1 MKYFF
6 LIFVILALSFLHTGC
21 AEFSRFYKKSSRT
34 NDEPLALIDQRI
46 QELEQALSNLNLSD
60 QNLEKRIGELSQKI
74 DTNYSTLHES
84 VNGLNSRVERKE
96 SLLESNLSEAQKN
109 INNLENKL
117 DKLNEIEKIK
127 TDLQNQIIVLLS
139 QRSQITGSDVG
150 KLKEAMKEEVED
162 VITQKQELT
171 NESRREYKLEEEKTM
186 KNSDANPRKA
196 ELQNM
201 MDEALALYRGG
212 NYEESLNKWEEIIAI
227 DPENLE
233 AEFNIGIVKERMKS
247 LLEK

>member
-1 MKYFF
+1 MKYFS
-6 LIFVILALSFLHTGC
+6 LIFMILALTFLLTGC
-21 AEFSRFYKKSSRT
+21 AEFSRFYTKSSQ
-34 NDEPLALIDQRI
+34 NDERLALIDQRI
-46 QELEQALSNLNLSD
+46 LELEQALSNLNVSD
-60 QNLEKRIGELSQKI
+60 QNLEKRIGELSQKV

-84 VNGLNSRVERKE
+84 VNGLNARVERKE
-96 SLLESNLSEAQKN
+96 RLLEGNLLEAQKN

-139 QRSQITGSDVG
+139 QRSTITGSEIG
-150 KLKEAMKEEVED
+150 KLKETKKEEGGD
-162 VITQKQELT
+162 IIAQRQEII
-171 NESRREYKLEEEKTM
+171 NESPGEYKLEEVTIKD
-186 KNSDANPRKA
+186 SDANPRKA
-196 ELQNM
+196 ELQSM

-233 AEFNIGIVKERMKS
+233 AEFNIEIVKERMKFLS
-247 LLEK
+247 GK